1 MKIIKLVAVLL
12 ITTFC
17 DNLYSHDVTEGKE
30 PLKVDMSGMMVEFGG
45 QLINKRQSLFCTH
58 WDLLGKEVVF
68 IARNGERVKRTVVK
82 MDKLGV
88 DVCILTFDEDLDL
101 KQHWVAPVADIK
113 GDTVVTIFRYKE
125 RVPIIVEVESD
136 FFNKGPVASAE
147 YNTFKCMP
155 GRSIRPG
162 DSGKGWYTEI
172 GGKIH
177 LVGITSYITLNWRG
191 EIIRGFSAEVGEIYS
206 EYQKELKQK

>member
-1 MKIIKLVAVLL
+1 MNIIKLIVVL
-12 ITTFC
+12 ITLTFYG
-17 DNLYSHDVTEGKE
+17 NLYSHDVTEGKE

-113 GDTVVTIFRYKE
+113 GDTIVTIFRYMA
-125 RVPIIVEVESD
+125 RTPIIVEVESD
-136 FFNKGPVASAE
+136 FFYKGPVTSE

-162 DSGKGWYTEI
+162 DSGKGWYTTI
-172 GGKIH
+172 NGKIH
-177 LVGITSYITLNWRG
+177 LVGINSYITFNWRG
-191 EIIRGFSAEVGEIYS
+191 EIVRGFSAEVGEIYS
-206 EYQKELKQK
+206 KYQKELKKK